1 MFGLND
7 VQIDIVKTAI
17 KKRHYYYLSA
27 EGRRL
32 FDLGLG
38 PMALAFCAVS
48 SKEDVARVRQLQGEH
63 GDAWPYAWLEE
74 KEVEYAALQQ
84 AA

>member
-1 MFGLND
+1 
-7 VQIDIVKTAI
+7 
-17 KKRHYYYLSA
+17 
-27 EGRRL
+27 L

-48 SKEDVARVRQLQGEH
+48 SKEDVARVRELQGEH
-63 GDAWPYAWLEE
+63 GDVWPYAWLEE
-74 KEVEYAALQQ
+74 REVEYAALQQ